1 MSQDVVLE
9 IDTLAVKRITKVK
22 IIKREELGIAP
33 DELSEEKKAIEDIM
47 SRFKESE
54 AMAQKE
60 SNAKAKKGSQD
71 ATRGEEMRLTLCF
84 SLYQKTTF

>member
-1 MSQDVVLE
+1 
-9 IDTLAVKRITKVK
+9 
-22 IIKREELGIAP
+22 
-33 DELSEEKKAIEDIM
+33 M

-60 SNAKAKKGSQD
+60 SNAKAKKASQD